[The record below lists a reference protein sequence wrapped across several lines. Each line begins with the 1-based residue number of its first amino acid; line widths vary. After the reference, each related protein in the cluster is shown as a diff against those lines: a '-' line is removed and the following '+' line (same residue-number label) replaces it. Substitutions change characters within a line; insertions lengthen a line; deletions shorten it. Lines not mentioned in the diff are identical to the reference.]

1 MFMEKIQI
9 EKSEK
14 KIYLWLIANRY
25 KVVLMFLTL
34 IFFAVISRLPYLNLI
49 INKDTSLLLLIFIA
63 LVLFK
68 IRANAILIIGLALF
82 LPDFFFQ
89 IINRA
94 ETSELIANCIYI
106 LLATGAFKKIAE

>member
-1 MFMEKIQI
+1 MEKIKI
-9 EKSEK
+9 ETNEK
-14 KIYLWLIANRY
+14 KFYLWLIANRY

-34 IFFAVISRLPYLNLI
+34 IFFAIISRLPYLNLI
-49 INKDTSLLLLIFIA
+49 INKETGFLLLVFIG

-82 LPDFFFQ
+82 LPAFFFQ
-89 IINRA
+89 IINKT